1 MGRKKKRLR
10 LLAAQ
15 EKARAR
21 QALASPPV
29 AKEPECVLPP
39 APAPKKKVAPKKIVK
54 SRTKKA

>member
-1 MGRKKKRLR
+1 MGRKRKRLR

-21 QALASPPV
+21 QAVASPPV

-39 APAPKKKVAPKKIVK
+39 APEPKKKVFLKKSVK
-54 SRTKKA
+54 SKTKKA